1 MVVDEVELEKF
12 PLINLS
18 ASKFLIWTSMFHV
31 PRRLGTKGEILSHPF
46 PHLGLSLD
54 LRSLSVDILL
64 SYYIALV
71 S

>member
-1 MVVDEVELEKF
+1 MDEVELEKF

-18 ASKFLIWTSMFHV
+18 TSKFLIWTSMFHM
-31 PRRLGTKGEILSHPF
+31 PHRLSTKGEILLHPF
-46 PHLGLSLD
+46 PHLRLLSD
-54 LRSLSVDILL
+54 LRSFSAEILL